1 MTQAPTDP
9 GTPVSTAELACLNG
23 KVAPAAET
31 SIPVLDEGFLRGDGI
46 FEALRIYAGRPF
58 ALADHLDRLE
68 RSAKN
73 LHLDG
78 PVPRAELEA
87 EGAELIERRGGSSW
101 DGGIRIVLT
110 RGGRRLVMTEPIPEY
125 AERARL
131 AFVTYSPTRILDGI
145 KSLSYAANMLAGRI
159 AKERGF
165 DDALLVTPHGRVL
178 ELPTSSIFWV
188 APDGQLCT
196 TPLSDHILASITRER
211 LMRLTD
217 AEERACT
224 TEDLLAAGEA
234 FVASSVREVQPVG
247 AIEDRDFGEPGER
260 TREAAAALR
269 AHVEE
274 ELGRAGG

>member
-1 MTQAPTDP
+1 MTQTPTDP
-9 GTPVSTAELACLNG
+9 SAATAELACLDG

-46 FEALRIYAGRPF
+46 FEALRVYAGRPF
-58 ALADHLDRLE
+58 AAADHLDRLE

-73 LHLDG
+73 LHLEF

-87 EGAELIERRGGSSW
+87 EVTELIERRGGASY
-101 DGGIRIVLT
+101 DGAIRIVLT
-110 RGGRRLVMTEPIPEY
+110 RGGRRLVMTEAVPDYP
-125 AERARL
+125 ERARL
-131 AFVTYSPTRILDGI
+131 AFVTYSPTRILDGV

-159 AKERGF
+159 ARERGF

-188 APDGQLCT
+188 TPRGELCT
-196 TPLSDHILASITRER
+196 PPLEDHILASITRDR
-211 LMRLTD
+211 LMRITD

-224 TEDLLAAGEA
+224 KEDLLEAREA

-247 AIEDRDFGEPGER
+247 TIEEREFGEPGER
-260 TREAAAALR
+260 TLAAADAFR
-269 AHVEE
+269 AHLEE
-274 ELGRAGG
+274 ELGRSG